1 MSLLIPGCRISVDD
15 IQFLSF
21 RRRGY
26 LNNVQ
31 KWNERLPILALT
43 QQFAQYNLV
52 SIPHL
57 LANLLFHQVYYWTVF
72 SVHGQKSASQRVIVI
87 DSAPLLQ
94 KVNDPETL
102 QADGITLVTNPLLA
116 KPAAKGHL
124 SSPGQLCQKCVKEKC
139 SCLLAEK

>member
-1 MSLLIPGCRISVDD
+1 MSLLISGCWISVDD

-26 LNNVQ
+26 LNIVQ
-31 KWNERLPILALT
+31 KWNERLPILTLT

-72 SVHGQKSASQRVIVI
+72 SVHG
-87 DSAPLLQ
+87 
-94 KVNDPETL
+94 
-102 QADGITLVTNPLLA
+102 
-116 KPAAKGHL
+116 
-124 SSPGQLCQKCVKEKC
+124 
-139 SCLLAEK
+139 